1 MQQWPDKTRVPSPYR
16 SPNEGR
22 KKKKI
27 CGKMRFY
34 LVQKWTFE
42 KLNPGEDF
50 QSAECRVDC
59 FLFATWLKPVA
70 QTGRRRV
77 SDCMALLVQ
86 LAWDVRGNQS
96 KQSNTWPPRPQW
108 GDGEST
114 GGGGGA
120 LLSRQEGGEARRGE
134 AVTKLCRRKRRLW
147 QNILKAL
154 LGDDWLIAPSPISC
168 HRHRQQVH
176 FIHLFDNIYTVLT
189 LRRSAGVEQ
198 LDKTKRKHVIIWRAC
213 LVYSQRTRVGKR
225 KWCHQR
231 S

>member
-1 MQQWPDKTRVPSPYR
+1 MQQWPDKTWVPSPYR

-22 KKKKI
+22 KEKKI
-27 CGKMRFY
+27 CGKMRSY

-50 QSAECRVDC
+50 QSAESRPDC
-59 FLFATWLKPVA
+59 FLFATWLKPGA

-108 GDGEST
+108 GDGESGA
-114 GGGGGA
+114 GGH
-120 LLSRQEGGEARRGE
+120 SYPDRREEKRGE
-134 AVTKLCRRKRRLW
+134 GRGVTNLCRRKRRLW

-176 FIHLFDNIYTVLT
+176 FIHLYDNIYTVLT

-198 LDKTKRKHVIIWRAC
+198 LDKTKRKRVIVWRAC
-213 LVYSQRTRVGKR
+213 LV
-225 KWCHQR
+225 
-231 S
+231 